1 MNDVEWKDE
10 VKSHDRCVYC
20 SQFPNRDVVSESF
33 DLITTKNKLSVRF
46 GTVSPVWFK

>member
-20 SQFPNRDVVSESF
+20 FQFPNRDDVSKSF
-33 DLITTKNKLSVRF
+33 DLITTQNKLSVRF